1 MRIAS
6 ISLHWPRTKD
16 SGVGKKLTRQIETW
30 QAGGHEARLFM
41 HTSRPVSLSGASTSL
56 STSLVPA
63 EVIPYDSAGTVST
76 ELARSRAA
84 RQLVEAVRA
93 WRPDIIYLRL
103 AMYVY
108 PIHRL
113 AEIAPLVGEANT
125 NDLTQH
131 EGLGKVYAL
140 YNRSTR
146 GLLLRRL
153 DGLVTVS
160 RELAE
165 APAFTRYRKPTRV
178 IANGIDLENFEPL
191 PAPSNLTPRLAFIAN
206 PGYLWHGVDKLVT
219 LARLIPDVHIDIIG
233 YDTVPVGRDFVP
245 SSQPLPENLHLHGY
259 LPASEYKK
267 ILANADAAISSLA
280 LHRIGLEE
288 ASPLKS
294 RECLALG
301 LPLVLAY
308 TDTDLRGVEADF
320 LLQIPNKED
329 NIRTHAGAIREFAY
343 RMRGRRVQRALIA
356 PLDQKVKERQRLVF
370 FEEMIS
376 SRRRDACE

>member
-16 SGVGKKLTRQIETW
+16 SGVGKKLDRQIKIW
-30 QAGGHEARLFM
+30 QAGGHEARLFL
-41 HTSRPVSLSGASTSL
+41 HTSRPVSSSA
-56 STSLVPA
+56 LVPA
-63 EVIPYDSAGTVST
+63 EVIPYDSAGTVAT

-84 RQLVEAVRA
+84 RELVAAVRA
-93 WRPDIIYLRL
+93 WCPDIIYLRL

-108 PIHRL
+108 PVHCL

-140 YNRSTR
+140 YNRLTR

-165 APAFTRYRKPTRV
+165 ASAFARYRQPTRV
-178 IANGIDLENFEPL
+178 IANGIDLENFAPL
-191 PAPSNLTPRLAFIAN
+191 PAPSNRTPRLAFIAN
-206 PGYLWHGVDKLVT
+206 PGYLWHGVDKLIT

-233 YDTVPVGRDFVP
+233 YDTLPAGRDFVAQDGIP
-245 SSQPLPENLHLHGY
+245 RYPENLHLHGY
-259 LPASEYKK
+259 LPASEYTK
-267 ILANADAAISSLA
+267 ILGNADAAISSLA

-308 TDTDLRGVEADF
+308 MDTDLRDLKADF
-320 LLQIPNKED
+320 LLRIPNKED
-329 NIRTHAGAIREFAY
+329 NIRTHAAAIRDFAC
-343 RMRGRRVQRALIA
+343 RMRGRRVDRALIA
-356 PLDQKVKERQRLVF
+356 SLDQKVKERQRLQF
-370 FEEMIS
+370 FEEIVL
-376 SRRRDACE
+376 SRRRDVCD